1 MNTLT
6 YREFDFESLA
16 CNILPGASHYTCS
29 HHHIEIQQQFSF
41 LNEADTMNEDVHVGD
56 VDVQEN
62 RFFKYQ
68 IVYPEGMEQASE
80 VVLLF
85 HGLNEKDWKKYL
97 PWAEAIAK
105 GTGRA
110 VVLFPIAFHMQR
122 APKYWS
128 SKREMHQLSLQR
140 KEKYPYVVNSTL
152 SNVAISMRMHSMPQR
167 FIWSGLQTYY
177 DVIQF
182 IEECRAGKHPFI
194 TSDFS
199 FDVFA
204 FSIGGFL
211 AQILKLSNYKN
222 YFAHTKVCL
231 FCSGFTM
238 NRISPVSRFIL
249 DSEANVALY
258 SFLVEHFDKILE
270 KDNLL
275 NHYINESHIEG
286 KVFYSMMEFQKMR
299 AFREELFKKYETQ
312 FYAITLKK
320 DHVIP
325 SFEVLNTLKGA
336 FRDIDI
342 QVEVLDFDRDYI
354 HENPFPTDTK
364 TAEQVQNDMDM
375 VFSKVCNFYKEK

>member
-1 MNTLT
+1 MINTLASK
-6 YREFDFESLA
+6 EFDFESLSSS
-16 CNILPGASHYTCS
+16 ILPGASRYFCS
-29 HHHIEIQQQFSF
+29 GHQIEIQQQFSF
-41 LNEADTMNEDVHVGD
+41 FNKAATLSENVHIGDADVR
-56 VDVQEN
+56 EN

-68 IVYPEGMEQASE
+68 VMYPEGMEAAHE
-80 VVLLF
+80 VVLLL
-85 HGLNEKDWKKYL
+85 HGLNEKDWKKYQ
-97 PWAEAIAK
+97 PWAEAICR

-122 APKYWS
+122 APKNWS

-140 KEKYPYVVNSTL
+140 KERHPYVVNSTL
-152 SNVAISMRMHSMPQR
+152 SNVAISMRLHAMPQR

-182 IEECRAGKHPFI
+182 IEECRGGNHPFI
-194 TSDFS
+194 SSDFT

-222 YFAHTKVCL
+222 YFAQTKVCL

-275 NHYINESHIEG
+275 NHYINEDHIEG

-299 AFREELFKKYETQ
+299 AFREELFKKYEKQ

-325 SFEVLNTLKGA
+325 SFEVLNTLQGA
-336 FRDIDI
+336 FRDINI
-342 QVEVLDFDRDYI
+342 KVEELDFDRDYI
-354 HENPFPTDTK
+354 HENPFPVDTK
-364 TAEQVQNDMDM
+364 TAEQVQEDMKR
-375 VFSKVCNFYKEK
+375 VFAKVCDFYNE